1 MRVETGF
8 QSLVVIVVLA
18 VDSDGDDPDGF
29 QVNVVGVANAEL
41 AANVIAPSTVAKVAS
56 FARRLTF
63 NCTLIGGTPKKLASS
78 PPWPS
83 SKQHSCRKL
92 DHRLFRDLG
101 RKRLGETEEA

>member
-1 MRVETGF
+1 MWAKSPRVKL
-8 QSLVVIVVLA
+8 SAVKLPA

-63 NCTLIGGTPKKLASS
+63 TMLIGGTPKLDTL
-78 PPWPS
+78 PPLVQVQS
-83 SKQHSCRKL
+83 NTCA
-92 DHRLFRDLG
+92 
-101 RKRLGETEEA
+101 ETRTAGFSAA